1 MGPNSLHAL
10 DRVPSGVAP
19 CADLLEPHLSISRG
33 SVFTIEIGSVFE
45 IGTITRRIRKSRHLS
60 EPFIGCS
67 QGFHWQLTGWIKAL
81 AFGTASSAIDSL
93 ISSQAHRPCLF
104 PALVI
109 DASKRLR
116 AFGQFV
122 SLSGTSPHE
131 A

>member
-1 MGPNSLHAL
+1 VAIAAAGCTLIPFVHIVHAQ
-10 DRVPSGVAP
+10 VAAKF
-19 CADLLEPHLSISRG
+19 C
-33 SVFTIEIGSVFE
+33 
-45 IGTITRRIRKSRHLS
+45 ITRRIRKSRHVS

-122 SLSGTSPHE
+122 SLSWTSPHE